1 MEIIILLFC
10 VLNFLILCFLTFLL
24 MRVSGFVVL
33 FARNVEKR
41 FKKIYQLI
49 IEASDVEEEEEGEE
63 SGLVDLPNVGNYDPR
78 YKKS

>member
-24 MRVSGFVVL
+24 MRVSGFLVL
-33 FARNVEKR
+33 FAKTVDKK

-49 IEASDVEEEEEGEE
+49 IEASDIEEEEEE
-63 SGLVDLPNVGNYDPR
+63 SGLVDLPQVGNYDPR